1 MKHKLIV
8 TCILSC
14 LLLPFGYAQQEEIPL
29 APKEYR
35 RPDGYD
41 PAPHRYPYSL
51 FDMKEKFSD
60 DLMLH
65 AAREYLRITGVI
77 EQGKYQAKGESLD
90 QHQTPEW
97 FADMKF
103 GMFVDWNLWSL
114 AGYATKME
122 NEPVYPDWYE
132 YRMVPG
138 RPYKDKQPNLKP
150 YHDKNWGADFGRGD
164 FIPLFKARDYSP
176 EKLTNLALEAGMKY
190 VIPFARHFSGFC
202 LWPSSYTHMDMGD
215 RHGKDLIAPLV
226 DQCKLKGLKF
236 GFYYCTQDWEFPII
250 GDNGEL
256 LQRTWFRG
264 NTNIG
269 TGVPLSETSLPEAET
284 WAAWE
289 KLIPGKIPVKD
300 YLKDYLIPQ
309 AAEFIDIY
317 DPDILWYDGDWTT
330 PVEELGTYEIAAY
343 FYNQAEG
350 RKEVAVNDRYGMVNG
365 KTLRNIRGDIFT
377 SEYGYGISKGYK
389 TKLSHAWEENR
400 GISQSFGFNWQDTEE
415 NVITSK
421 ELVDMLIN
429 IVARGGNLLLIV
441 NLDGQGALPDIQEK
455 RLTEIGQWL
464 KVNGEGIYYT
474 RPYSVI
480 AENEIRYTRSK
491 DERTVYAISLDW
503 PGDRLELSTIK
514 PADNSEIY
522 LLGCN
527 TSLNWEYKA
536 GKTIIFIPEYLQDK
550 EKRPCKHAYTF
561 RIRQ

>member
-1 MKHKLIV
+1 MKYRLSVIFF
-8 TCILSC
+8 LSC
-14 LLLPFGYAQQEEIPL
+14 LFSSFVCAQQDEIPL
-29 APKEYR
+29 APREYR
-35 RPDGYD
+35 RPEGYD
-41 PAPHRYPYSL
+41 PVPYRYPYSL

-60 DLMLH
+60 TLMLH
-65 AAREYLRITGVI
+65 AAEEYRRITGVI
-77 EQGKYQAKGESLD
+77 ERGAYKAEGESLD

-97 FADMKF
+97 FEDMKF
-103 GMFVDWNLWSL
+103 GMFLDWNLWSL
-114 AGYATKME
+114 AGYATELE

-138 RPYKDKQPNLKP
+138 RPYKDRQPNLKP

-164 FIPLFKARDYSP
+164 FIPLFKANDYSP
-176 EKLTNLALEAGMKY
+176 EKLTDLALEAGMKY
-190 VIPFARHFSGFC
+190 VIPFAKHFSGFC

-236 GFYYCTQDWEFPII
+236 GFYYCTQDWEYPII

-269 TGVPLSETSLPEAET
+269 TDVPLSETSLPEAET

-309 AAEFIDIY
+309 AAEFIDMY

-350 RKEVAVNDRYGMVNG
+350 RKEVAVNDRYGMVG
-365 KTLRNIRGDIFT
+365 GRTLRNIRGDIFT

-415 NVITSK
+415 NVVTSK

-441 NLDGQGALPDIQEK
+441 NPDGQGALPDMQVK
-455 RLTEIGQWL
+455 RLKEIGQWL
-464 KVNGEGIYYT
+464 KTNGEGIYYT
-474 RPYSVI
+474 RPYDVI
-480 AENEIRYTRSK
+480 AEEAICYTRSK
-491 DERTVYAISLDW
+491 DEQTVYAISLDW
-503 PGDRLELSTIK
+503 PGDRLELNMVR

-522 LLGCN
+522 LLGYDIPL
-527 TSLNWEYKA
+527 SWEYKG
-536 GKTIIFIPEYLQDK
+536 GKTIVFIPECLQDM
-550 EKRPCKHAYTF
+550 EKRPCKYAYTF
-561 RIRQ
+561 RICQ

>member
-1 MKHKLIV
+1 MKYRLSVI
-8 TCILSC
+8 CFLSC
-14 LLLPFGYAQQEEIPL
+14 LFPSFVCAQQDEIPL

-35 RPDGYD
+35 RPEGYD
-41 PAPHRYPYSL
+41 PVPYRYPYSL

-60 DLMLH
+60 TLMLH
-65 AAREYLRITGVI
+65 AAEEYRRITGVI
-77 EQGKYQAKGESLD
+77 ERGTYKAEGESLD

-97 FADMKF
+97 FEDMKF
-103 GMFVDWNLWSL
+103 GMFLDWNLWSL
-114 AGYATKME
+114 AGYATELE

-138 RPYKDKQPNLKP
+138 RPYKDRQPNLKP

-164 FIPLFKARDYSP
+164 FIPMFKANDYSP
-176 EKLTNLALEAGMKY
+176 EKLTDLALEAGMKY
-190 VIPFARHFSGFC
+190 VIPFAKHFSGFC

-236 GFYYCTQDWEFPII
+236 GFYYCTQDWEYPII

-269 TGVPLSETSLPEAET
+269 TDVPLSETSLSEAET

-309 AAEFIDIY
+309 AAEFIDMY

-350 RKEVAVNDRYGMVNG
+350 RKEVAVNDRYGMVG
-365 KTLRNIRGDIFT
+365 GRTLRNIRGDIFT

-415 NVITSK
+415 NVVTSK

-441 NLDGQGALPDIQEK
+441 NPDGQGALPDMQVK
-455 RLTEIGQWL
+455 RLKEIGLWL
-464 KVNGEGIYYT
+464 KTNGEGIYYT
-474 RPYSVI
+474 RPYDVI
-480 AENEIRYTRSK
+480 AEEAICYTRSK
-491 DERTVYAISLDW
+491 DEQTVYAISLDW
-503 PGDRLELSTIK
+503 PGDRLELNMVR

-522 LLGCN
+522 LLGYDIPL
-527 TSLNWEYKA
+527 SWEYKG
-536 GKTIIFIPEYLQDK
+536 GKTIVFIPECLQDM
-550 EKRPCKHAYTF
+550 EKRPCKYAYTF

>member
-1 MKHKLIV
+1 
-8 TCILSC
+8 
-14 LLLPFGYAQQEEIPL
+14 
-29 APKEYR
+29 
-35 RPDGYD
+35 
-41 PAPHRYPYSL
+41 
-51 FDMKEKFSD
+51 
-60 DLMLH
+60 
-65 AAREYLRITGVI
+65 
-77 EQGKYQAKGESLD
+77 
-90 QHQTPEW
+90 
-97 FADMKF
+97 
-103 GMFVDWNLWSL
+103 
-114 AGYATKME
+114 
-122 NEPVYPDWYE
+122 
-132 YRMVPG
+132 
-138 RPYKDKQPNLKP
+138 
-150 YHDKNWGADFGRGD
+150 
-164 FIPLFKARDYSP
+164 
-176 EKLTNLALEAGMKY
+176 MKY
-190 VIPFARHFSGFC
+190 VIPFAKHFSGFC

-236 GFYYCTQDWEFPII
+236 GFYYCTQDWEYPII

-269 TGVPLSETSLPEAET
+269 TDVPLSETSLPEAET

-309 AAEFIDIY
+309 AAEFIDMY

-350 RKEVAVNDRYGMVNG
+350 RKEVAVNDRYGMVG
-365 KTLRNIRGDIFT
+365 GRTLRNIRGDIFT

-415 NVITSK
+415 NVVTSK

-441 NLDGQGALPDIQEK
+441 NPDGQGALPDMQVK
-455 RLTEIGQWL
+455 RLKEIGQWL
-464 KVNGEGIYYT
+464 KTNGEGIYYT
-474 RPYSVI
+474 RPYDVI
-480 AENEIRYTRSK
+480 AEEAICYTRSK
-491 DERTVYAISLDW
+491 DEQTVYAISLDW
-503 PGDRLELSTIK
+503 PGDRLELNMVR

-522 LLGCN
+522 LLGYDIPL
-527 TSLNWEYKA
+527 SWEYKG
-536 GKTIIFIPEYLQDK
+536 GKTIVFIPECLQDM
-550 EKRPCKHAYTF
+550 EKRPCKYAYTF
-561 RIRQ
+561 RICQ